1 MITRLHGGWGNFI
14 PFNAPFNPHANGS
27 AAIKMVKNMDADGAR
42 QNARMAGRRK
52 DVGTHIPP
60 APDPK

>member
-1 MITRLHGGWGNFI
+1 MFKAICA
-14 PFNAPFNPHANGS
+14 APFNPHAKGR
-27 AAIKMVKNMDADGAR
+27 AAIKMVQNMAADGAR

>member
-1 MITRLHGGWGNFI
+1 MPAGEILSLLMR
-14 PFNAPFNPHANGS
+14 PFNPHAKGR
-27 AAIKMVKNMDADGAR
+27 AATKMVQNMAADGAR

>member
-1 MITRLHGGWGNFI
+1 MPAGEILSLLMRL
-14 PFNAPFNPHANGS
+14 FNPHANGS
-27 AAIKMVKNMDADGAR
+27 AAIKMVKNMAADGAR

-60 APDPK
+60 TPDPK

>member
-1 MITRLHGGWGNFI
+1 MRLS
-14 PFNAPFNPHANGS
+14 NPHANAR

-60 APDPK
+60 TPDPK

>member
-1 MITRLHGGWGNFI
+1 MAAGEILSLLMR
-14 PFNAPFNPHANGS
+14 PFNPHAKERT
-27 AAIKMVKNMDADGAR
+27 AIKMVKNMDADGAR

-60 APDPK
+60 TPDPK

>member
-1 MITRLHGGWGNFI
+1 MIKI
-14 PFNAPFNPHANGS
+14 IDAVQSNPHAKER
-27 AAIKMVKNMDADGAR
+27 AAIKMVKNMAADGAR

-60 APDPK
+60 TPDPK